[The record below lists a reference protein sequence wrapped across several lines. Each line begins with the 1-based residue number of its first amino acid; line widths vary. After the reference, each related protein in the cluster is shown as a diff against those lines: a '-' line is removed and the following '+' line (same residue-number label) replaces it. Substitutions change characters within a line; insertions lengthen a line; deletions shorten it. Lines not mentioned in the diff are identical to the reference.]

1 MSVQEQDRLE
11 MQLAGIQKAILWSGS
26 ALVFGALVGLGIG
39 VRFGRD
45 IERLARERRREE
57 QR

>member
-11 MQLAGIQKAILWSGS
+11 MQLAGIQKAILWSSS

>member
-1 MSVQEQDRLE
+1 MQEQDRLE

-39 VRFGRD
+39 VRFGRE